1 MTVLVKDLSPFMDDI
16 LNALDGLEVDGV
28 LEVDQALLLIEVGL
42 FDEFVDLTDHVMLQ
56 FAGLPRDLISDSL
69 LLQL

>member
-1 MTVLVKDLSPFMDDI
+1 MDDI
-16 LNALDGLEVDGV
+16 LDALDGLEVDCV
-28 LEVDQALLLIEVGL
+28 LEVDQTLLLIEVGL

>member
-1 MTVLVKDLSPFMDDI
+1 MDDVF
-16 LNALDGLEVDGV
+16 NALDGLEVDGV